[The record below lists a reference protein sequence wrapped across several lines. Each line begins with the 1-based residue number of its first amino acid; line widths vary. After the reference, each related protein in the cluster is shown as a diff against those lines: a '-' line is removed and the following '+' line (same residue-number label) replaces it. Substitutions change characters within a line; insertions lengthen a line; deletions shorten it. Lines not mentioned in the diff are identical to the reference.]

1 MNAESWVSVIASVV
15 STGALGYI
23 FRSAVRLE
31 VLERLFAD
39 KKLTLDAVKTSQD
52 NMDTRLTR
60 VESAIAGLNDVLPEL
75 RKLGSLADK
84 LDIMFANDRKKID
97 KLEEDVERLREDK

>member
-1 MNAESWVSVIASVV
+1 MNAESWVSIGASVV

-39 KKLTLDAVKTSQD
+39 KKVTLDTVKTNQD
-52 NMDTRLTR
+52 SMDKRLIL

-75 RKLGSLADK
+75 RKLGTLADK
-84 LDIMFANDRKKID
+84 LDIMFVNDRERINRLEDDVD
-97 KLEEDVERLREDK
+97 KLREGK

>member
-1 MNAESWVSVIASVV
+1 MNAESWVSIVASVV

-39 KKLTLDAVKTSQD
+39 KKLTLDAVKTNQD
-52 NMDTRLTR
+52 NMDNRLTR
-60 VESAIAGLNDVLPEL
+60 VEAAIAGLNDVLPEL

-84 LDIMFANDRKKID
+84 LDIMFSNDREKI
-97 KLEEDVERLREDK
+97 ERLQDAVFGEGKN